1 MVRQALALSVL
12 GVSLILP
19 GIAFADVPPPDS
31 CNTPGQA
38 CDTAPPDYHSPG
50 VCVASTCTKA
60 GPDGSFEVP
69 CNLCKPVDGGTG
81 GSGTGGS
88 GTGGSSTGGSSSS
101 SSNDDDGGCSFKG
114 APARG
119 ALALSLLA
127 LGLGALALDRRRRR

>member
-1 MVRQALALSVL
+1 V
-12 GVSLILP
+12 P

-31 CNTPGQA
+31 CNAPGQA
-38 CDTAPPDYHSPG
+38 CNTAPPDYQSPG
-50 VCVASTCTKA
+50 ICVSSMCTKA

-69 CNLCKPVDGGTG
+69 CNLCKPDDGGGTGGSGTG

-88 GTGGSSTGGSSSS
+88 GTGGSSTGGSSTGGSS
-101 SSNDDDGGCSFKG
+101 SGSSSDDDGGCSFKG

-127 LGLGALALDRRRRR
+127 LGLGALAFDRRRRR